1 MKRVIGLLILGAVL
15 SPASLVAQEDPGWRL
30 VPRVGSYW
38 LDRYDAVAFSHRS
51 VGIRQGAVIGVTV
64 DFDTPVSWLG
74 FRLSGDRTLGAD
86 LIDRPGV
93 GSTGATTRGL
103 SIETRLQP
111 VPRSWAARPY
121 AVFGGG
127 VLLQEFEDVD
137 GLGSDSQT
145 HGALLYGFGL
155 DVDLAGLPIRLEGF
169 HRRYSSDPSIREFGG
184 VERLAPRTNAH
195 AVFTVGVRIHAR

>member
-1 MKRVIGLLILGAVL
+1 MKRVLGSLILGVVL
-15 SPASLVAQEDPGWRL
+15 SPASLIAQEFPAWRL

-38 LDRYDAVAFSHRS
+38 LDQHDAVAFSDRS

-93 GSTGATTRGL
+93 GSTSATTRGL

-111 VPRSWAARPY
+111 VPRHWAARPY
-121 AVFGGG
+121 AF
-127 VLLQEFEDVD
+127 
-137 GLGSDSQT
+137 LG
-145 HGALLYGFGL
+145 
-155 DVDLAGLPIRLEGF
+155 GLPIRFEGF
-169 HRRYSSDPSIREFGG
+169 HRRYSSDPAIREFGG
-184 VERLAPRTNAH
+184 VGRLAPRTNTH
-195 AVFTVGVRIHAR
+195 AVFTVGVRIQAR

>member
-1 MKRVIGLLILGAVL
+1 MKRVLGSLILGVVL
-15 SPASLVAQEDPGWRL
+15 SPASLIAQEFPAWRL

-38 LDRYDAVAFSHRS
+38 LDQHDAVAFSDRS

-93 GSTGATTRGL
+93 GSTSATTRGL

-111 VPRSWAARPY
+111 VPRHWAARPY
-121 AVFGGG
+121 AFLGGG
-127 VLLQEFEDVD
+127 VLLQEFEDVS

-145 HGALLYGFGL
+145 HGALLYGLGL
-155 DVDLAGLPIRLEGF
+155 DVDFLGLPIRFEGF
-169 HRRYSSDPSIREFGG
+169 HRRYSSDPAIREFGG
-184 VERLAPRTNAH
+184 VGRLAPRTNTH
-195 AVFTVGVRIHAR
+195 AVFTVGVRIQAR